1 MLQPKTY
8 IQYNYS
14 RIRNVLI
21 FVFFFWFLKSVW
33 GRTGHQNRWK
43 WHFYCFVLLFLM
55 IHGSSRRILQF
66 IAASFGVWGYRNRFL
81 RSIMNVIQDSWIT
94 QVKKKIWN
102 HLWNSLWATKSLY
115 FQWYSGP
122 DIKTKI
128 LSRLGIGRSHTGKGK
143 SHSTS
148 TTKLKLTHN
157 TLHNTT
163 VYRIENTANPGNLPV
178 CLCWQN
184 RKYWRSIPN

>member
-21 FVFFFWFLKSVW
+21 FLFFFGFLKSVW

-102 HLWNSLWATKSLY
+102 HLWNSLWEYCKS
-115 FQWYSGP
+115 W
-122 DIKTKI
+122 
-128 LSRLGIGRSHTGKGK
+128 SHTKAF
-143 SHSTS
+143 SLSLSQISTWYWYIIQI
-148 TTKLKLTHN
+148 TYTWHTFMCTHDI
-157 TLHNTT
+157 H
-163 VYRIENTANPGNLPV
+163 VYL
-178 CLCWQN
+178 
-184 RKYWRSIPN
+184 

>member
-33 GRTGHQNRWK
+33 GRTGHQTRWK

-81 RSIMNVIQDSWIT
+81 RSIMNVIQHLLNHSS
-94 QVKKKIWN
+94 QKKNMKPP
-102 HLWNSLWATKSLY
+102 LKFSLSYGKRGEDLY
-115 FQWYSGP
+115 LSG
-122 DIKTKI
+122 
-128 LSRLGIGRSHTGKGK
+128 
-143 SHSTS
+143 
-148 TTKLKLTHN
+148 KLKN
-157 TLHNTT
+157 TEYSLSS
-163 VYRIENTANPGNLPV
+163 
-178 CLCWQN
+178 CSD
-184 RKYWRSIPN
+184 RSIYTYLYLF

>member
-8 IQYNYS
+8 IQYNNS

-81 RSIMNVIQDSWIT
+81 RSIMNVVQHSWTT
-94 QVKKKIWN
+94 QVKKKYETTSEIPFEYVKYIKNLLQFWTDLNWSGTSKKVPKIWSREN
-102 HLWNSLWATKSLY
+102 KNCKSY
-115 FQWYSGP
+115 
-122 DIKTKI
+122 
-128 LSRLGIGRSHTGKGK
+128 
-143 SHSTS
+143 
-148 TTKLKLTHN
+148 N
-157 TLHNTT
+157 
-163 VYRIENTANPGNLPV
+163 
-178 CLCWQN
+178 
-184 RKYWRSIPN
+184 